1 MARSLSRFIAGPAG
15 QIEVL
20 VDEPTDLA
28 AKGVALIA
36 HPHPLFG
43 GTNENKVVQTL
54 ARTFVQLGYI
64 VWRPNFRGVGQSA
77 GQFDEGKGES
87 IDLIAV
93 LNVALA
99 ELKAR
104 GIDAPPVLAG
114 FSFGGFVQTIVAQ
127 TLERQ
132 SIAFE
137 RLVLVGPATTRF
149 AVQPVRGDTI
159 VIHGEK
165 DEVVPLINVFEWAR
179 PQGLPITVVPDADH
193 FFNRKLVTLKQIIL
207 NAWGS
212 RLDH

>member
-1 MARSLSRFIAGPAG
+1 MARSLNRFIEGPAG

-20 VDEPTDLA
+20 VDEPTDVV
-28 AKGVALIA
+28 AKGVVLIA

-54 ARTFVQLGYI
+54 ARTFVQLGYS

-93 LNVALA
+93 LKVSLA

-104 GIDAPPVLAG
+104 GIDTPPVLAG

-132 SIAFE
+132 AIAFE

-179 PQGLPITVVPDADH
+179 PQGLPITVVPGADH

-212 RLDH
+212 RLDQ

>member
-1 MARSLSRFIAGPAG
+1 MARSLSRFIEGPAG

-20 VDEPTDLA
+20 VDEPTDVV
-28 AKGVALIA
+28 AKGVVLIA

-54 ARTFVQLGYI
+54 ARTFVQLGYS

-93 LNVALA
+93 LKVSLA

-104 GIDAPPVLAG
+104 GIDTPPVLAG

-132 SIAFE
+132 AIAFE

-179 PQGLPITVVPDADH
+179 PQGLPITVVPGADH

-212 RLDH
+212 RLDQ